1 MVHQTGSV
9 LFQEKKSAI
18 SQEWLRARRNWV
30 AAASTLGFLI
40 LFAFLAIYQLQ
51 PSAAMPADAPV
62 GVFSA
67 DRAQE
72 LYRAMG
78 FKPIAAYRANPVAGA
93 LFFEL
98 SLL

>member
-1 MVHQTGSV
+1 
-9 LFQEKKSAI
+9 
-18 SQEWLRARRNWV
+18 
-30 AAASTLGFLI
+30 
-40 LFAFLAIYQLQ
+40 
-51 PSAAMPADAPV
+51 MPADAPV